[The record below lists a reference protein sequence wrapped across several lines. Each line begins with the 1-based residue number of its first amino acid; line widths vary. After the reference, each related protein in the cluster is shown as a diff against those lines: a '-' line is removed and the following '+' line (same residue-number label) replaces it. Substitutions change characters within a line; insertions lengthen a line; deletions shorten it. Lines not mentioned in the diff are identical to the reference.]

1 MLNLELIAAGHHLRD
16 LGEADTGQ
24 FVDNSRLGYSAAILQ
39 FEQFPPQYEVFLGP
53 WGAQAGEKRR
63 VEMVG
68 IGCVSYGIGWHV
80 DCVYAKFDFHP
91 KVWYSAAR

>member
-1 MLNLELIAAGHHLRD
+1 MLSLDLIAAGHHLRD
-16 LGEADTGQ
+16 VGEADT
-24 FVDNSRLGYSAAILQ
+24 LGL
-39 FEQFPPQYEVFLGP
+39 

-68 IGCVSYGIGWHV
+68 VGCVGCDIGWHV